1 MMHFKV
7 SNEIRL
13 TGYPPALY
21 TELTRLFTMENPKAL
36 EAERLGRR
44 FDLADRFLYFWRLE
58 GGALVL
64 PRGAART
71 IMHIAEQY
79 GRVEIDDQRLMLPP
93 CGYEF
98 NGQLRPYQVQAVDGI
113 LGREFGVLEA
123 GTGSGKT
130 VMALAI
136 IASRQQPTLVL
147 VHTKELLYQWRDRIK
162 TFLGIE
168 AGLIGDGHLDIRPV
182 SVGIVNTV
190 RKQLDSLVERFGQV
204 VVDECHRVPSTLFSE
219 ALRAFPAH
227 YMLGLSATPYRRDGL
242 DKIIAWYCGEH
253 RAKVE
258 RTVLH
263 EVGAVLRP
271 KVHTVETGFDYWYA
285 DNYQDMVSAL
295 VKDKGRNELIAGC
308 IDRVAKHGQVLVT
321 SDRVEHLKALAEL
334 SGHSEDVILTGKT
347 PKKKRQD
354 MVELIR
360 TGELPV
366 VFSTL
371 SLIGEGFDA
380 VGLSALVLASPV
392 KYKGRLLQAVGRILR
407 PQGGKQPLVIDFRDS
422 KVGVLDYQWQARQ
435 REFSNMG
442 AVFDT

>member
-1 MMHFKV
+1 
-7 SNEIRL
+7 
-13 TGYPPALY
+13 
-21 TELTRLFTMENPKAL
+21 
-36 EAERLGRR
+36 
-44 FDLADRFLYFWRLE
+44 
-58 GGALVL
+58 
-64 PRGAART
+64 
-71 IMHIAEQY
+71 
-79 GRVEIDDQRLMLPP
+79 
-93 CGYEF
+93 
-98 NGQLRPYQVQAVDGI
+98 VQAVDGI

-242 DKIIAWYCGEH
+242 DKLIAWHCGEH

-271 KVHTVETGFDYWYA
+271 KVHTVETGFNYWYS
-285 DNYQDMVSAL
+285 DDYQDLVSTL
-295 VKDKGRNELIAGC
+295 VQDESRNRLIAGC
-308 IDRVAKHGQVLVT
+308 IDRVAGHGQVLVT

-334 SGHSEDVILTGKT
+334 SGHGEEAILTGKT
-347 PKKKRQD
+347 PKKKRRA

-380 VGLSALVLASPV
+380 AGLSALVLASPV
-392 KYKGRLLQAVGRILR
+392 RYKGRLQQTVGRVLR

-422 KVGVLDYQWQARQ
+422 KVGVLDYQWKTRQ
-435 REFSNMG
+435 REFRAMG
-442 AVFDT
+442 AKFDT

>member
-1 MMHFKV
+1 MMRFEI

-13 TGYPPALY
+13 IGCPPALY
-21 TELTRLFTMENPKAL
+21 VELTNLFTLANPKAL
-36 EAERLGRR
+36 EAERMGRW
-44 FDLADRFLYFWRLE
+44 FDPDEQYLYFWRRE
-58 GGALVL
+58 GNALVL
-64 PRGAART
+64 PRGAAQP
-71 IMHIAEQY
+71 IMAMAKQY
-79 GRVEIDDQRLMLPP
+79 GRVEIDDRRLKLPP
-93 CGYEF
+93 CGYSF
-98 NGQLRPYQVQAVDGI
+98 RGQLRPYQVQAVQAI

-168 AGLIGDGHLDIRPV
+168 AGLIGDGHLDIRLV

-242 DKIIAWYCGEH
+242 DKLIAWHCGEH

-271 KVHTVETGFDYWYA
+271 KVHTVETGFNYWYS
-285 DNYQDMVSAL
+285 DDYQDLVSTL
-295 VKDKGRNELIAGC
+295 VQDESRNRLIAGC
-308 IDRVAKHGQVLVT
+308 IDRVAGHGQVLVT

-334 SGHSEDVILTGKT
+334 SGHGEEAILTGKT
-347 PKKKRQD
+347 PKKKRRA

-380 VGLSALVLASPV
+380 AGLSALVLASPV
-392 KYKGRLLQAVGRILR
+392 RYKGRLQQTVGRVLR

-422 KVGVLDYQWQARQ
+422 KVGVLDYQWKTRQ
-435 REFSNMG
+435 REFRAMG
-442 AVFDT
+442 AKFDT

>member
-1 MMHFKV
+1 MMRFEV
-7 SNEIRL
+7 ANEIRL
-13 TGYPPALY
+13 SGYPPALY
-21 TELTRLFTMENPKAL
+21 TELTRLFTLENPKAL
-36 EAERLGRR
+36 EAEKMGRW
-44 FDLADRFLYFWRLE
+44 FDPDEQYLCFWRLE

-71 IMHIAEQY
+71 VMHMAEQY
-79 GRVEIDDQRLMLPP
+79 GRVEVDDQRLMLQP

-168 AGLIGDGHLDIRPV
+168 AGLIGDGHLDIRLV

-242 DKIIAWYCGEH
+242 DKLIAWHCGEH

-271 KVHTVETGFDYWYA
+271 KVHTVETGFNYWYS
-285 DNYQDMVSAL
+285 DDYQDLVSTL
-295 VKDKGRNELIAGC
+295 VQDESRNRLIAGC
-308 IDRVAKHGQVLVT
+308 IDRVAGHGQVLVT

-334 SGHSEDVILTGKT
+334 SGHGEEAILTGKT
-347 PKKKRQD
+347 PKKKRRA

-380 VGLSALVLASPV
+380 AGLSALVLASPV
-392 KYKGRLLQAVGRILR
+392 RYKGRLQQTVGRVLR

-422 KVGVLDYQWQARQ
+422 KVGVLDYQWKTRQ
-435 REFSNMG
+435 REFRAMG
-442 AVFDT
+442 AKFDT

>member
-1 MMHFKV
+1 MRLEV

-13 TGYPPALY
+13 TGYPPALH
-21 TELTRLFTMENPKAL
+21 TELTNLFTMENPKAL
-36 EAERLGRR
+36 EAERMGRW
-44 FDLADRFLYFWRLE
+44 FDPDEQYLYFWRLE
-58 GGALVL
+58 GNALVL

-71 IMHIAEQY
+71 IMAMAKQY
-79 GRVEIDDQRLMLPP
+79 GPVEVDDRRLTLPP
-93 CGYEF
+93 CGYSF
-98 NGQLRPYQVQAVDGI
+98 RGQLRPYQVQAVQAI

-136 IASRQQPTLVL
+136 IVSRRQPTLVM
-147 VHTKELLYQWRDRIK
+147 VHTKELLYQWRDRINE
-162 TFLGIE
+162 FLGIE

-190 RKQLDSLVERFGQV
+190 RKQLDSLVERFGHV
-204 VVDECHRVPSTLFSE
+204 IVDECHRVPSTLFSE

-242 DKIIAWYCGEH
+242 DKLIGWHCGEY

-258 RTVLH
+258 RAVLH

-271 KVHTVETGFDYWYA
+271 KVTTVETSFTYWYE
-285 DNYQDMVSAL
+285 DDYQDMVSAL
-295 VKDKGRNELIAGC
+295 VQDGARNRLVAGC
-308 IDRVAKHGQVLVT
+308 IDRVTGRGQVLVT

-334 SGHSEDVILTGKT
+334 SGYGDESVLTGKT
-347 PKKKRQD
+347 PKKKRQA
-354 MVELIR
+354 MVEQVR
-360 TGELPV
+360 SGELPV

-380 VGLSALVLASPV
+380 SGLSVLVLASPL
-392 KYKGRLLQAVGRILR
+392 KYKGRLQQTVGRVLR
-407 PQGGKQPLVIDFRDS
+407 PQGGKQPLVVDFRDS
-422 KVGVLDYQWQARQ
+422 RVGVLDYQWKARQ
-435 REFSNMG
+435 REFRAMG
-442 AVFDT
+442 AMFDA

>member
-1 MMHFKV
+1 MMRFEV
-7 SNEIRL
+7 ANEIRL
-13 TGYPPALY
+13 SGYPPALY
-21 TELTRLFTMENPKAL
+21 TELTRLFTLGNPEAL
-36 EAERLGRR
+36 EAEKMGRW
-44 FDLADRFLYFWRLE
+44 FDPDEQYLYFWRLE

-71 IMHIAEQY
+71 VMHMAEQH
-79 GRVEIDDQRLMLPP
+79 GRVEVEDRRLMLPP
-93 CGYEF
+93 CGYSF
-98 NGQLRPYQVQAVDGI
+98 QGQLRPYQAQAVQSI

-136 IASRQQPTLVL
+136 IACRQQPTLVL
-147 VHTKELLYQWRDRIK
+147 VHTKELLYQWQDRIK

-182 SVGIVNTV
+182 SVGIVNTA
-190 RKQLDSLVERFGQV
+190 RKQLDSLVEHFGHV
-204 VVDECHRVPSTLFSE
+204 IVDECHRVPSTLFSE
-219 ALRAFPAH
+219 ALRAFPAK

-242 DKIIAWYCGEH
+242 DRLIAWYCGEH

-271 KVHTVETGFDYWYA
+271 KVHTVETSFNYWYE
-285 DNYQDMVSAL
+285 DDYQDMVSAL
-295 VKDKGRNELIAGC
+295 AQDKGRNELIAGC

-321 SDRVEHLKALAEL
+321 SDRVKHLKTLAEL
-334 SGHSEDVILTGKT
+334 SGHGEEAILTGKT
-347 PKKKRQD
+347 PKKKRRA

-360 TGELPV
+360 TGQLPV
-366 VFSTL
+366 VFSTM
-371 SLIGEGFDA
+371 SLIGEGFDVA
-380 VGLSALVLASPV
+380 GLSALVLASPV
-392 KYKGRLLQAVGRILR
+392 RYKGRLQQTVGRVLR

-422 KVGVLDYQWQARQ
+422 KVGVLDYQWKTRQ
-435 REFSNMG
+435 REFRAMG
-442 AVFDT
+442 AKFDT

>member
-1 MMHFKV
+1 M
-7 SNEIRL
+7 
-13 TGYPPALY
+13 
-21 TELTRLFTMENPKAL
+21 
-36 EAERLGRR
+36 
-44 FDLADRFLYFWRLE
+44 
-58 GGALVL
+58 
-64 PRGAART
+64 
-71 IMHIAEQY
+71 
-79 GRVEIDDQRLMLPP
+79 EIDDQRLMLPP

-168 AGLIGDGHLDIRPV
+168 AGLIGDGHLNIRPV

-204 VVDECHRVPSTLFSE
+204 IVDECHRVPSTLFNE

-308 IDRVAKHGQVLVT
+308 IDRGGQAWPGAGYIRPGGT
-321 SDRVEHLKALAEL
+321 PE
-334 SGHSEDVILTGKT
+334 GTG
-347 PKKKRQD
+347 
-354 MVELIR
+354 
-360 TGELPV
+360 GV
-366 VFSTL
+366 VW
-371 SLIGEGFDA
+371 
-380 VGLSALVLASPV
+380 P
-392 KYKGRLLQAVGRILR
+392 
-407 PQGGKQPLVIDFRDS
+407 
-422 KVGVLDYQWQARQ
+422 
-435 REFSNMG
+435 
-442 AVFDT
+442 